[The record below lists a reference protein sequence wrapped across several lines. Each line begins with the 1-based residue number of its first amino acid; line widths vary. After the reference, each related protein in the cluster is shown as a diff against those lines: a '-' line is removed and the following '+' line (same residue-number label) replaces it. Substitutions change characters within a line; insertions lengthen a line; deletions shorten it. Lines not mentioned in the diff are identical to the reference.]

1 MLSITPTI
9 KLSTMSLILIPIE
22 PFLYYLSLGS
32 ICIEPSGPF
41 FQGLIIVNLKNIH
54 ATHIYL
60 ET

>member
-1 MLSITPTI
+1 
-9 KLSTMSLILIPIE
+9 MSLILIPIE
-22 PFLYYLSLGS
+22 PFLSYLSLGS